1 MSKVNVL
8 PVKSFSLNISEI
20 APDKSISHRSVM
32 FSMLASGTS
41 TIENFLRAEDTLN
54 SLEIVKNLGAKVE
67 DDGKIITISSDGIQE
82 SFEVLD
88 CGNSGTGMRLFC
100 GLLSSAN
107 GHFILTGDKY
117 LRNRPMKRVTTP
129 LINIGAKLDGRL
141 EGDLAPLSIRGSSL
155 KAFNYESE
163 IASAQVKSCMI
174 LAALRADGVCTYTE
188 PELSRDHTERM
199 LKGMRLFCGLLSSA
213 NGHFIL
219 TGDKYLRN
227 RPMKRVTTPL
237 INIGAKLDGRLEGD
251 LAPLSIRGSSLKA
264 FNYES
269 EIASAQ
275 VKSCMILAA
284 LRADGVCTYTEPE
297 LSRDHTER
305 MLKGMGADIK
315 VENLKTTVTPMKE
328 LLSPLSIRV
337 PADPSSAFFFAVA
350 AAITPD
356 SEIVLEGVTLNPTRI
371 EAFKALE
378 RMGTNIT
385 YTITDNKYEP
395 IGDIS
400 VKYAPLKAITV
411 EDNISWLIDELPA
424 LSIAMACASG
434 ESVVKNA
441 EELRVKES
449 DRIST
454 VVEGLRAS
462 NIEVHEYKDGYK
474 IVGGELSKATVDS
487 DGDHRIAMSFI
498 IAGLKSGMEV
508 TDLDCINTSF
518 PNFFE
523 LLQKITTI
531 DLK

>member
-1 MSKVNVL
+1 
-8 PVKSFSLNISEI
+8 
-20 APDKSISHRSVM
+20 M
-32 FSMLASGTS
+32 FAMLADGESV
-41 TIENFLRAEDTLN
+41 IENFLRAEDTMN
-54 SLEIVKNLGAKVE
+54 SLEIVKNLGAQVD
-67 DDGKIITISSDGIQE
+67 DDGEVIRITSDGIQE

-117 LRNRPMKRVTTP
+117 LRSRPMKRVTTP
-129 LINIGAKLDGRL
+129 LLSIGAKLDGR
-141 EGDLAPLSIRGSSL
+141 EDGDLAPLSIRGASL
-155 KAFNYESE
+155 KSFDYES
-163 IASAQVKSCMI
+163 K
-174 LAALRADGVCTYTE
+174 
-188 PELSRDHTERM
+188 
-199 LKGMRLFCGLLSSA
+199 
-213 NGHFIL
+213 
-219 TGDKYLRN
+219 
-227 RPMKRVTTPL
+227 
-237 INIGAKLDGRLEGD
+237 
-251 LAPLSIRGSSLKA
+251 
-264 FNYES
+264 
-269 EIASAQ
+269 IASAQ

-315 VENLKTTVTPMKE
+315 VDGLKTTITPMTG
-328 LLSPLSIRV
+328 LLSPLTIRV

-350 AAITPD
+350 AAITPN
-356 SEIVLEGVTLNPTRI
+356 SSIVLQGVTLNPTRI

-378 RMGTNIT
+378 RMGADIS
-385 YTITDNKYEP
+385 YEITDNKYEP
-395 IGDIS
+395 IGNIS
-400 VKYAPLKAITV
+400 VKHTPLKGIVV

-424 LSIAMACASG
+424 LSIAMACAEG
-434 ESVVKNA
+434 ESLVKNA

-474 IVGGELSKATVDS
+474 VVGGELKSAKVDS

-498 IAGLKSGMEV
+498 IAGLRCGMEV
-508 TDLDCINTSF
+508 SDLDCINTSF

-523 LLQKITTI
+523 LLQKITKLEI
-531 DLK
+531 S